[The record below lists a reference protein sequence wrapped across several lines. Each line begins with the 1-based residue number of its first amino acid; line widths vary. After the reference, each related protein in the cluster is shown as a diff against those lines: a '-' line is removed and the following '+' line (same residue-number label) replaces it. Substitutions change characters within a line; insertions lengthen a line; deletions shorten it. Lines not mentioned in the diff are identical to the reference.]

1 MSLVELL
8 DKKARLNKKIEA
20 EDNRVRAI
28 EDRKLTELQTVY
40 ETKQRALNKWNSDI
54 GDYLVDKTP
63 IERFNAMM
71 NQYATDRAIY
81 QIERL
86 VGKVDT
92 GFLSRITPKTMSQ
105 LLSLYK
111 LDGIFDALGTCD
123 NAATAPITEKEV
135 SKAKQEYEA
144 VKAKIAKR
152 RQG

>member
-28 EDRKLTELQTVY
+28 EDRKLAELKDAF
-40 ETKQRALNKWNSDI
+40 ECKQRALNKWNSDCRDFLI
-54 GDYLVDKTP
+54 DKTP
-63 IERFNAMM
+63 VERFNAMM
-71 NQYATDRAIY
+71 NQYSNERAIY

-86 VGKVDT
+86 VGKVDNA
-92 GFLSRITPKTMSQ
+92 FLVRIQPKSMSE

-111 LDGIFDALGTCD
+111 LDDLFESLGNCAKPQT
-123 NAATAPITEKEV
+123 ATMTEKEV

-144 VKAKIAKR
+144 VKTKIAKR